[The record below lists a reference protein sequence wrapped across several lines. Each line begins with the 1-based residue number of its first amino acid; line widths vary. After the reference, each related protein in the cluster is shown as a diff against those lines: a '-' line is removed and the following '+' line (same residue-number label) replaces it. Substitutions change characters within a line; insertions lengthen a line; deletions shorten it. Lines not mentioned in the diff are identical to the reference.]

1 LVVAQAPVFR
11 ESSGDGEEDTS
22 GDGETS
28 GEWEAAGEWEDLGEA
43 RGDRDARGEAT
54 GDGFGLWE
62 AEVGIAA
69 TTTLVP
75 QILKLLEAPSW
86 RQRAPYPV
94 QVVVPSEQ
102 SVIPKHF
109 PEW

>member
-1 LVVAQAPVFR
+1 MEPPKAP
-11 ESSGDGEEDTS
+11 GC
-22 GDGETS
+22 
-28 GEWEAAGEWEDLGEA
+28 EW
-43 RGDRDARGEAT
+43 EAT
-54 GDGFGLWE
+54 GDRFGDGDVDASGL
-62 AEVGIAA
+62 GSSA
-69 TTTLVP
+69 TRMLVP